1 MVSILFVCL
10 GNICRSP
17 IAEGTMKSLITKKEL
32 SHKIEV
38 DSAGTMDYHIGDL
51 PDRRTRKNAQSHGLV
66 LEHACRQLNETDFR
80 KFDYIVA
87 MDQNNWDDINKLA
100 LMSFGQYQPEENCFL
115 LRKFDPI
122 TQDNLSV
129 PDPYYGTEADFEE
142 VFQIVNRCNE
152 ALLEHIIKKE
162 NL

>member
-1 MVSILFVCL
+1 MVSILYVCL

-17 IAEGTMKSLITKKEL
+17 IAEGTMKALISKKGL
-32 SHKIEV
+32 AHKIEV

-51 PDRRTRKNAQSHGLV
+51 PDKRTRKNALSHGITLN
-66 LEHACRQLNETDFR
+66 HACRQLNEVDFR

-87 MDQNNWDDINKLA
+87 MDQANLDDINKLS

-115 LRKFDPI
+115 LRKFDHL
-122 TQDNLSV
+122 TQENLSV
-129 PDPYYGTEADFEE
+129 PDPYYGNEADFEE
-142 VFQIVNRCNE
+142 VFQIVSRCNE
-152 ALLEHIIKKE
+152 QLLEFIIKKE